1 MIFWCRFNRTAKIL
15 RLNTFRYFHFI
26 SEENLVVGRLINAL
40 PNAGTNAKKGLRHH
54 LSQRQK
60 KSPNPVN
67 PLLKPL
73 PPDSDQR
80 TKTVRNL
87 NRRPSIANLI
97 ALKEMEI
104 WLIAKRRPLCLT
116 REARRQNNMEGV
128 IGKRF
133 L

>member
-1 MIFWCRFNRTAKIL
+1 MIFWCCFNRTAKIL

-40 PNAGTNAKKGLRHH
+40 PNAGTNAKKRHH

-60 KSPNPVN
+60 KSPNQGN
-67 PLLKPL
+67 PL

-80 TKTVRNL
+80 AKIVRNL
-87 NRRPSIANLI
+87 NRRQSIANLI

-116 REARRQNNMEGV
+116 RKARRQNNMEGV

>member
-40 PNAGTNAKKGLRHH
+40 PNVGTNAKKGLRHH

-60 KSPNPVN
+60 KSPNQVN
-67 PLLKPL
+67 PL

-80 TKTVRNL
+80 VKIVRNL
-87 NRRPSIANLI
+87 NRRPSIANSI

-104 WLIAKRRPLCLT
+104 WPIAKRRPLCLT

-128 IGKRF
+128 TGKRF

>member
-54 LSQRQK
+54 LSQRPK
-60 KSPNPVN
+60 KSPNQVN
-67 PLLKPL
+67 PL

-80 TKTVRNL
+80 TKIVRNL
-87 NRRPSIANLI
+87 NRRQSIANLI

-128 IGKRF
+128 TGKRF